1 MERSQLFDL
10 MGELQLYGMKDEIM
24 TTAIH
29 AGAYGPL
36 LNHSKENLRCALL
49 FGKHKQMVANFLE
62 PFRAPSWWRV

>member
-1 MERSQLFDL
+1 MDVF
-10 MGELQLYGMKDEIM
+10 GENLQLYGMKAAFDEIM

-29 AGAYGPL
+29 TGAYGPL

-49 FGKHKQMVANFLE
+49 FGKHKQMVTNFPE